1 MEFYPKEKY
10 LVTQIQKR
18 KCLEDIVSAR
28 MQMHKFEDK
37 SEFTEF
43 SGRNG
48 NILLSRVLDIIET
61 LTNKFPL

>member
-1 MEFYPKEKY
+1 
-10 LVTQIQKR
+10 
-18 KCLEDIVSAR
+18 

-48 NILLSRVLDIIET
+48 NILLSRFLDIVET